1 MIVDFFRH
9 GSGLSKNCLD
19 YLLGEDREREQALL
33 LSGDVE
39 LTAQLIDSSPF
50 AKKYTSGCLS
60 FYEHDLND
68 QDKQQIMQN
77 FEQCLFPALDPD
89 QYQILWV
96 QHQDKVNQDT
106 GETRLELNFVIPNVE
121 LSTGKRLQPFYAPV
135 DLDRVDLFKQITN
148 TEHSL
153 YDPDDPEHR
162 QLFLNKKNLP
172 KDVKDF
178 KEQLHQRI
186 YRAVANGDVADR
198 QELVKWL
205 ESNQITVT
213 RQTSKSISIENPYED
228 AKRPIRLNGEIYEQS
243 FRATGEYRQEVQQ
256 RITEYRGTTGER
268 YRTNVTDYQRQLEHK
283 SQYHSDRYST
293 VGRENCPEHSRQC
306 PDSRETA
313 RSIPSL
319 ATIEIESFNAIER
332 ADTDPRTA
340 NPKSSYTEKTYH
352 FECGVD
358 FSSCYFAYS
367 DFLVWSRHQK
377 QVQRDAD
384 SKYRDQRETNEG
396 RSFEPIGGQYE
407 YQYMQEP
414 IEQQTTSMYS
424 DQQECRGMAER
435 LHDSNGVLND
445 DRIRNTIIENHRRTT
460 ATINA
465 TTSAIAEATASFRH
479 NANQNYPSL
488 VSTIK
493 DNQERSAKLTAST
506 EIISDNAEAISRAR
520 TKYSKLYRAD
530 QWQSPRDEPYH
541 SQQRRNSGE
550 NLNHTAFCLVRSS
563 QSAAEFARNIRDIEK
578 NLVQMNERKQEIEKP
593 RPKQDRGMDFGM

>member
-435 LHDSNGVLND
+435 LHDSDGVLND
-445 DRIRNTIIENHRRTT
+445 DRIRNAVIENYRRTT
-460 ATINA
+460 ATITA
-465 TTSAIAEATASFRH
+465 TTRAVTAATESFRH

-488 VSTIK
+488 VSAIK
-493 DNQERSAKLTAST
+493 GNQERSGQLATDTKV
-506 EIISDNAEAISRAR
+506 INDNTEAISRAR
-520 TKYSKLYRAD
+520 TQYSELYRAD
-530 QWQSPRDEPYH
+530 QWQSPRDESNY
-541 SQQRRNSGE
+541 SQQQRSSGE
-550 NLNHTAFCLVRSS
+550 NLNRTAFSLVASD
-563 QSAAEFARNIRDIEK
+563 QSTAEFARNVRDIEK
-578 NLVQMNERKQEIEKP
+578 NLIEMKQERAEIERTK
-593 RPKQDRGMDFGM
+593 DRGIDFGF

>member
-19 YLLGEDREREQALL
+19 YLLGEDREREHASL

-50 AKKYTSGCLS
+50 AKKYTSGSLS

-396 RSFEPIGGQYE
+396 RLSEPIRGQFDV
-407 YQYMQEP
+407 QYMQATR
-414 IEQQTTSMYS
+414 QQSPTSMYS

-435 LHDSNGVLND
+435 LHDSDGVLND
-445 DRIRNTIIENHRRTT
+445 DRIRNAVIENYRRTT
-460 ATINA
+460 ATITA
-465 TTSAIAEATASFRH
+465 TTRAVTAATESFRH

-488 VSTIK
+488 VSAIK
-493 DNQERSAKLTAST
+493 GNQERSGQLATDTKV
-506 EIISDNAEAISRAR
+506 INDNTEAISRAR
-520 TKYSKLYRAD
+520 TQYSELYRAD
-530 QWQSPRDEPYH
+530 QWQSPRDESNY
-541 SQQRRNSGE
+541 SQQQRSSGE
-550 NLNHTAFCLVRSS
+550 NLNRTAFSLVASDQSS
-563 QSAAEFARNIRDIEK
+563 AEFARNLRDIEK
-578 NLVQMNERKQEIEKP
+578 NLIQIKERQKKIETP
-593 RPKQDRGMDFGM
+593 QPKNDHSLFR

>member
-178 KEQLHQRI
+178 KEQLHQRV
-186 YRAVANGDVADR
+186 YRAVANGDIADR
-198 QELVKWL
+198 QELVEWL

-396 RSFEPIGGQYE
+396 RPFEPIGGKFDVQH
-407 YQYMQEP
+407 MQTAK
-414 IEQQTTSMYS
+414 QQSPTTVYP
-424 DQQECRGMAER
+424 DQQERRGMAEW
-435 LHDSNGVLND
+435 LHDSNGVLSD
-445 DRIRNTIIENHRRTT
+445 DRIRNAVIENYRRTT
-460 ATINA
+460 ATITA
-465 TTSAIAEATASFRH
+465 TTRAVTAATESFRH

-488 VSTIK
+488 VSAIK
-493 DNQERSAKLTAST
+493 GNQERSGQLATDTKV
-506 EIISDNAEAISRAR
+506 INDNTEAISRAR
-520 TKYSKLYRAD
+520 TQYSELYRAD
-530 QWQSPRDEPYH
+530 QWQSPRDESNY
-541 SQQRRNSGE
+541 SQQQRSSGE
-550 NLNHTAFCLVRSS
+550 NLNRTAFSLVASDQSS
-563 QSAAEFARNIRDIEK
+563 AEFARNLRDIEK
-578 NLVQMNERKQEIEKP
+578 NLIQIKERQKKIETP
-593 RPKQDRGMDFGM
+593 QPKNDHSLFR